1 MFQVKTDEFFMEST
15 EMNLMRHVH
24 EQGFQA
30 DGCTWQLAKQRGD
43 RAIRGMGSKKFAEAV
58 QELVSLG
65 YGEVKLEKPLT
76 YSSLKELA

>member
-1 MFQVKTDEFFMEST
+1 MFQVKTDEFFMEPIGV
-15 EMNLMRHVH
+15 NLMRHVH
-24 EQGFQA
+24 EQGFQS

-43 RAIRGMGSKKFAEAV
+43 RAIRGMGSKKFAKAV